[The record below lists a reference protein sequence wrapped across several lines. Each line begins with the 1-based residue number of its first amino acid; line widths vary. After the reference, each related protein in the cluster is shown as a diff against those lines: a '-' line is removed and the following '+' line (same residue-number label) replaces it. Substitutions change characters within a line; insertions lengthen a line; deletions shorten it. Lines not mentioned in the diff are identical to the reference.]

1 MKKFYQMKKG
11 DSLTM
16 TKEQLLEW
24 KEKIEEPLK
33 KEIRSLKFFNVQNE
47 RVLMQTRMDLLEVLG
62 QKGTK
67 EFKTYK
73 KRFDLTKEE
82 MFK

>member
-1 MKKFYQMKKG
+1 MKKFYKMKKG

-24 KEKIEEPLK
+24 KEKIEEPLLQ
-33 KEIRSLKFFNVQNE
+33 EIRNLRFFNIQNE

-62 QKGTK
+62 EKGTK
-67 EFKTYK
+67 EFKNYK
-73 KRFDLTKEE
+73 RRFELTKKE